1 MFWPDGLC
9 PSVKTAGA
17 AADAAPPFS
26 MKRRLDLTMSF
37 FSTRGGSC
45 VTASQA
51 ILRGLAPDGGLYVP
65 AMFPQ
70 VPLSL
75 IARLSQMPYPL
86 RALEILKLYLEDFSP
101 KEISGAVSAAYGA
114 DRFDDPAVAPLK
126 QIDGRT
132 WVLELFH
139 GPTLAFKDMALQLLP
154 HLTTLSARKNGEK
167 REVSIL
173 VATSGDTGKAALEGF
188 RDVPGTSCTVFYP
201 LDGVSDV
208 QRLQMV
214 TTGGG
219 NTHVIAVRGNFDDAQ
234 TGVKDLFSSGE
245 FAGAM
250 DRLGKVLS
258 SANSINFGRLVP
270 QVVYYFSAYA
280 DLVASGGVRCGDPVN
295 FCVPTGNFGNIL
307 AAWYAREMG
316 LPVGKLICASNRNK
330 VLTDFF
336 DSGIYS
342 THRLF
347 FKTKSPSMDILVSS
361 NLERLLFEVADR
373 DGDLVKT
380 WMRLLRECGSYSVGD
395 QRREWLEN
403 LFWGGCADDNAT
415 LAEIGARFHQDHYLL
430 DTHTAVASN
439 VLRQYRD
446 AKSDPTPTVLVA
458 TASPYKFARDVLAGI
473 AGQEAAD
480 GLDAFACSAELER
493 LSGLPM
499 PDSVRRLKDLPVLH
513 RAECDPAGMGQAV
526 LDAFA

>member
-1 MFWPDGLC
+1 
-9 PSVKTAGA
+9 
-17 AADAAPPFS
+17 
-26 MKRRLDLTMSF
+26 MSF

-65 AMFPQ
+65 AMFP
-70 VPLSL
+70 VVSREEIASL
-75 IARLSQMPYPL
+75 GQMPYPR
-86 RALEILKLYLEDFSP
+86 RASKILGLFLEDFEP
-101 KEISGAVSAAYGA
+101 AEIDRAVDAAYGP

-126 QIDGRT
+126 PLDDNT

-154 HLTTLSARKNGEK
+154 HLTTLSARKNGET

-214 TTGGG
+214 TTGGD

-234 TGVKDLFSSGE
+234 TGVKELFGSAG
-245 FAGAM
+245 FAEEM
-250 DRLGKVLS
+250 DARGKVLS

-280 DLVASGGVRCGDPVN
+280 DLVARGAVRCGDPVN

-307 AAWYAREMG
+307 AAYYAREMG
-316 LPVGKLICASNRNK
+316 LPVGKLICASNRNN

-336 DSGIYS
+336 SSGIYS
-342 THRLF
+342 THRVF

-361 NLERLLFEVADR
+361 NLERLLYEAADR
-373 DGDLVKT
+373 DGELIGT
-380 WMRLLRECGSYSVGD
+380 WMRLLKECGSYSVGD
-395 QRREWLEN
+395 QRREWLERV
-403 LFWGGCADDNAT
+403 FWAGCADDIAT
-415 LAEIGARFHQDHYLL
+415 AEEIGRCFSHDHYLL
-430 DTHTAVASN
+430 DTHTAVASS
-439 VLRQYRD
+439 VLREYRRTKND
-446 AKSDPTPTVLVA
+446 TAPTVIVS
-458 TASPYKFARDVLAGI
+458 TASPYKFSRDVLAGI
-473 AGQEAAD
+473 AGAD
-480 GLDAFACSAELER
+480 RAEGLDAFACSEELEK
-493 LSGLPM
+493 LSGVPM
-499 PDSVRRLKDLPVLH
+499 PDQVRRLRDLPVRH
-513 RAECDPAGMGQAV
+513 RAECDVSGMGQAV
-526 LDAFA
+526 LNEFDR